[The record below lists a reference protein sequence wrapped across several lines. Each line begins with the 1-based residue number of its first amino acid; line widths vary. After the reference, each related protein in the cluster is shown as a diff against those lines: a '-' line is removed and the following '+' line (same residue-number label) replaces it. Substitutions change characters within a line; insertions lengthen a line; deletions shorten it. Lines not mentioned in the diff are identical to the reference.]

1 MGVRQCIKIMI
12 ETKDKVKAKGIINQ
26 YYKKLRETE

>member
-1 MGVRQCIKIMI
+1 MGVRQGIKIMI
-12 ETKDKVKAKGIINQ
+12 ETKDKVKTKEIINQ